1 MTRAM
6 SLACALT
13 ALWVMAAPVAH
24 AAPSPMLGTAEK
36 LTLKGKKGESLF
48 RPGYV
53 LGEYTGASG
62 GVAASTRAPGFYSKD
77 KLKADF
83 TVIRPGWSAP
93 VTVTCA
99 GGQSRLGLGWITFKR
114 DTLDYVCE
122 FGGSAPAGA
131 AFALAMTKGGL
142 LKELT
147 QPQRAAELQYGG
159 VTLRAQ
165 TKYLGG
171 LPISGG
177 PGATSYVFTRG
188 DQEIGGLQLNA
199 FPPAFYLPPQG
210 SADRDAAAI
219 MSLIL
224 FYFRDPGRQDH

>member
-1 MTRAM
+1 MTYAIKWA
-6 SLACALT
+6 SALT
-13 ALWVMAAPVAH
+13 ALALLAAPAAQ
-24 AAPSPMLGTAEK
+24 AAPSAMLSTAEK

-62 GVAASTRAPGFYSKD
+62 GVASSTRAAGVYAKD

-83 TVIRPGWSAP
+83 TVMRPGWSAP
-93 VTVTCA
+93 VTVTCS

-114 DTLDYVCE
+114 DTLDYICE
-122 FGGSAPAGA
+122 FGGTAPAGA
-131 AFALAMTKGGL
+131 TFALAMTKGGFL
-142 LKELT
+142 QEMA
-147 QPQRAAELQYGG
+147 QPQRAGELQYGG

-165 TKYLGG
+165 TKFLGG
-171 LPISGG
+171 LPMGG
-177 PGATSYVFTRG
+177 GGATSYVFSKG
-188 DQEIGGLQLNA
+188 EQEIGGLQLNA

-219 MSLIL
+219 LSLIL

>member
-1 MTRAM
+1 MKRLLKM
-6 SLACALT
+6 VCALT
-13 ALWVMAAPVAH
+13 ALSLLAAPVAQ
-24 AAPSPMLGTAEK
+24 AAPSPMLSTAEK

-62 GVAASTRAPGFYSKD
+62 GVASSTRTPGIYSKD

-83 TVIRPGWSAP
+83 TVTRPGWAAP
-93 VTVTCA
+93 VTVTCS

-122 FGGSAPAGA
+122 FGGSAPQGA
-131 AFALAMTKGGL
+131 AFALAMTKGGFL
-142 LKELT
+142 QELA
-147 QPQRAAELQYGG
+147 QPQRAAELRYGA

-165 TKYLGG
+165 TKVLGG
-171 LPISGG
+171 LPIGG
-177 PGATSYVFTRG
+177 GGATSYVFIKG
-188 DQEIGGLQLNA
+188 EQEIGGLQLNA

-219 MSLIL
+219 LSLIL